1 MGKNIRYTND
11 GHRFEIDGILD
22 VGYTITITV
31 IPNHGYEFITWL
43 THPEKFIEIEK
54 DENNNK
60 RFTLTIDE
68 CGVVFSGLFQ
78 PVEIDNETNYYFET
92 LTLEE
97 IPEYINNHTFYT
109 QVNYSTNTNF
119 TIPNLKALTF
129 IGIPDTITTFKCIH
143 KTNDGFQYKVD
154 LNDWNEGLPIKF
166 KKLYT
171 SFQNNNYKTF
181 YILTGDGQNLE
192 GELIITLNK

>member
-1 MGKNIRYTND
+1 MDKIIRYTND

-31 IPNHGYEFITWL
+31 IPNDGHEFITWL

-97 IPEYINNHTFYT
+97 IPEYINNNTVYT
-109 QVNYSTNTNF
+109 QVNYSTNMNF
-119 TIPNLKALTF
+119 TIPKLKALTF
-129 IGIPDTITTFKCIH
+129 IGIPDTITTIKCIH
-143 KTNDGFQYKVD
+143 KTNDGFQYNVD
-154 LNDWNEGLPIKF
+154 LKEGLPKKF
-166 KKLYT
+166 EILNT
-171 SFQNNNYKTF
+171 SFHNNNYKTF

>member
-1 MGKNIRYTND
+1 MDKIIRYTND

-31 IPNHGYEFITWL
+31 IPNDGYEFIKWL
-43 THPEKFIEIEK
+43 TNESKFTLIDP
-54 DENNNK
+54 DENGNK

-97 IPEYINNHTFYT
+97 IPKYIENHAVYT
-109 QVNYSTNTNF
+109 QVNYSTNMNF

-129 IGIPDTITTFKCIH
+129 IGIPNTITTIKCIH

-154 LNDWNEGLPIKF
+154 LNDWNKGLPIKF
-166 KKLYT
+166 KKLNT
-171 SFQNNNYKTF
+171 SFQNNNYQF
-181 YILTGDGQNLE
+181 
-192 GELIITLNK
+192 LNKVSYFA